1 MPKPIKKTRP
11 ARRDKKSASSAPVS
25 ETARRMEYGP
35 EERALFNNAIHIAG
49 VVVRTFG
56 HLCEVAVHDFRDLEH
71 SLIHIEGS
79 LTGRKPGAPI
89 TNIVTKAWRQG
100 GNGVEDIVAY
110 PTSTP
115 SGKTLKSSTSF
126 IRNSRGAVIGA
137 FCLNFDLTG
146 FERFQSVLHSV
157 MHYESQPG
165 KVVSEAFASCMGET
179 SEAIIET
186 AIKRA
191 GKHPAGM
198 NREEKKNFIRILD
211 EEGAFLIKGM
221 VQYLAKTMQVSI
233 YTVYNYM
240 RELKKESSE

>member
-11 ARRDKKSASSAPVS
+11 ARRDKKSASSAPVP

-126 IRNSRGAVIGA
+126 IRCGS
-137 FCLNFDLTG
+137 
-146 FERFQSVLHSV
+146 QSS
-157 MHYESQPG
+157 P
-165 KVVSEAFASCMGET
+165 CT
-179 SEAIIET
+179 CW
-186 AIKRA
+186 
-191 GKHPAGM
+191 
-198 NREEKKNFIRILD
+198 
-211 EEGAFLIKGM
+211 
-221 VQYLAKTMQVSI
+221 
-233 YTVYNYM
+233 
-240 RELKKESSE
+240 